1 MCSWRVL
8 RLRTSAVLALEDAA
22 EAPRRVRVEGDVV
35 EDHLDHVARLGALHL
50 DAAASV
56 CESRASEAQQAVRA
70 SRARQLVH
78 ARQVD
83 VAQVVCV
90 VVVLDLASAV
100 RCEPRSLLC
109 LRARHAPRPLEAV
122 DLEDAARLDGGH
134 EGDAAEATLSGF
146 THGARTELTRCAS
159 GS

>member
-8 RLRTSAVLALEDAA
+8 QLRTSAVFALKDTA

-50 DAAASV
+50 DA
-56 CESRASEAQQAVRA
+56 EADGVSDGPPKRSGRCV
-70 SRARQLVH
+70 SRARQLMH

-100 RCEPRSLLC
+100 RCEPRSLPC

-122 DLEDAARLDGGH
+122 DLEDAARLDRGH
-134 EGDAAEATLSGF
+134 EGDAAEATLSLS
-146 THGARTELTRCAS
+146 THAARPELTRCAS